1 MESLIFGLIAVRYI
15 YDREEPVREETETL
29 QPFDVQALRYVYG
42 ATEQST
48 RRSTDRNEPQVAQAA
63 S

>member
-15 YDREEPVREETETL
+15 YHREEPVREETEI

-42 ATEQST
+42 TTEPSA

>member
-15 YDREEPVREETETL
+15 YNPEKPVLEETETL
-29 QPFDVQALRYVYG
+29 QPLDVQALRYVYG
-42 ATEQST
+42 ATERST
-48 RRSTDRNEPQVAQAA
+48 GRSTDRNEPQVAQTA

>member
-1 MESLIFGLIAVRYI
+1 MESLIFGLIAVRFI
-15 YDREEPVREETETL
+15 YHHEEPVLAESEIL

-42 ATEQST
+42 TTEPST

>member
-15 YDREEPVREETETL
+15 NHHKEPVLEETDIL
-29 QPFDVQALRYVYG
+29 QPFDVQSLGYVYG
-42 ATEQST
+42 ATERST
-48 RRSTDRNEPQVAQAA
+48 RRSADRNEPQVAQAA